1 MTRSRKTLSS
11 SIKTVS
17 ATMGK
22 TIASL
27 EISSQD
33 SFAWLMQ
40 KTITNCLDTDITVST
55 YNLTLTSKTQLDVS
69 WSTFNI
75 MSRKSIVSAT
85 NLLKPKSK
93 T

>member
-40 KTITNCLDTDITVST
+40 KTITNCLDTDIIVST